1 MKNINMLNEYT
12 PILID
17 NTHENLTEPPLFKNT
32 INPLDNNN
40 DIEND
45 NISQL
50 SIGQDEC
57 VICLDPIE
65 LYAAYSFDC
74 NHQLHVECFHKYF
87 VYNYDIETNYISCP
101 VCRQEMCLDM
111 VQVNSNKDHKFFKK
125 LLFSLKVLTIMTLST
140 TSMFMTLKY
149 IRMYL

>member
-1 MKNINMLNEYT
+1 MLNEYT

-17 NTHENLTEPPLFKNT
+17 NTHENQTEQPLSKYI
-32 INPLDNNN
+32 INPLDYTN

-50 SIGQDEC
+50 SIGHNDC

-65 LYAAYSFDC
+65 LYETYSFDC
-74 NHQLHVECFHKYF
+74 NHQLHVQCFHKYF
-87 VYNYDIETNYISCP
+87 VYNYNVETNYISCP

-111 VQVNSNKDHKFFKK
+111 VQVNLNKDQVFVKK
-125 LLFSLKVLTIMTLST
+125 LLFSLKVFTIMTIST
-140 TSMFMTLKY
+140 TSMFITLKY